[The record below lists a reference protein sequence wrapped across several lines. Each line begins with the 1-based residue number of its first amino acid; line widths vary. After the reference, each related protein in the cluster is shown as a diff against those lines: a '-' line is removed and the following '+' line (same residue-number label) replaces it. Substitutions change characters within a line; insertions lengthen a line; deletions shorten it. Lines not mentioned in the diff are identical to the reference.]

1 MVWAATEKWTRTVKS
16 RSLPDAVPLSL
27 KVVTCQ
33 RTEKSVA
40 DEATVILLGVPESTY
55 LIGPLVGASPY
66 IGESVTGSSIS
77 QIVP

>member
-1 MVWAATEKWTRTVKS
+1 M
-16 RSLPDAVPLSL
+16 PLSL

-55 LIGPLVGASPY
+55 LIGPFIGGLQY
-66 IGESVTGSSIS
+66 IEQVRVAGSLIS